1 MDPFSS
7 FDLFRRRVDQMFA
20 EFDQQMFG
28 SSLGNFDPFFEQ
40 PVGMTQPKLLSQQ
53 QPMMGHEK
61 QLNIKDSQGTGGTTA
76 TPAKEE
82 ESRMSK
88 SLTTRPTGGSLFQ
101 PFSSMFPSSLSQM
114 KLDIIED
121 KDKYLVNADVPGFTR
136 DQIKLTIKDG
146 MLTVSAET
154 KKEKDEHDPERQYHR
169 IERSRGSV
177 SRAIRLP
184 ENIKEDQI
192 SATSENGVLK
202 VIIPK
207 LEMTK
212 EKKEKT
218 IQIR

>member
-28 SSLGNFDPFFEQ
+28 NFGSISDPFFDQ
-40 PVGMTQPKLLSQQ
+40 PLLGMTQPRQ
-53 QPMMGHEK
+53 QPMIGHEK
-61 QLNIKDSQGTGGTTA
+61 QLNIKDSQGTGGGTTA

-101 PFSSMFPSSLSQM
+101 PFTSMFPSSLSQM

-136 DQIKLTIKDG
+136 DQIKLSIKDG
-146 MLTVSAET
+146 MLNVSAET
-154 KKEKDEHDPERQYHR
+154 KKEKEEHDPERQYHR
-169 IERSRGSV
+169 VERSLGGI
-177 SRAIRLP
+177 SRTIRLP

-207 LEMTK
+207 QEITQ
-212 EKKEKT
+212 EKREKT

>member
-28 SSLGNFDPFFEQ
+28 TLGGNFDPFFDQ
-40 PVGMTQPKLLSQQ
+40 PLGMTQPKLLSQQ
-53 QPMMGHEK
+53 GHEK
-61 QLNIKDSQGTGGTTA
+61 QLNIKDSQGTGGTTATA

-88 SLTTRPTGGSLFQ
+88 SLTTRPTGGSLWQ
-101 PFSSMFPSSLSQM
+101 PFSSMFPSSLSPM

-121 KDKYLVNADVPGFTR
+121 KEKYLLNADVPGFTR
-136 DQIKLTIKDG
+136 DQIKLSIKDG

-154 KKEKDEHDPERQYHR
+154 KKEKEEHDAERQYHR
-169 IERSRGSV
+169 IERSRGSI

-207 LEMTK
+207 QEMIK